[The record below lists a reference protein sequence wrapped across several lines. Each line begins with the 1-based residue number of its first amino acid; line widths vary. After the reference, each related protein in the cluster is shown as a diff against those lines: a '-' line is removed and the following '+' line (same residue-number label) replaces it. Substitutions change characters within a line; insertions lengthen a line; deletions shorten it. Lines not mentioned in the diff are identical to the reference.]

1 MDLQRLGGLQ
11 QVDLSVG
18 DLTGAPDR
26 PHPLRRWVADPLP
39 LLGLLALAGLA
50 LAGLHLG
57 GDPVPWAVPALLAVV
72 AAGLALS
79 GST

>member
-1 MDLQRLGGLQ
+1 MQ

-18 DLTGAPDR
+18 DLSSPTPVSLA
-26 PHPLRRWVADPLP
+26 RRWAADPLL
-39 LLGLLALAGLA
+39 LLGLLSLGAAVVGVLQ
-50 LAGLHLG
+50 LG
-57 GDPVPWAVPALLAVV
+57 GGLVAWQVPALLAVV